1 MRALQAP
8 PGPPRAAG
16 GPITGTRDAL
26 PATILLEGTVSG
38 SGRRMAAH
46 AIDAVIVLTV
56 GIVIGAIAWIAGWPT
71 WTTVLVIVAALIIT
85 PGLLLAQHTRTG
97 QTPGLG
103 WRGLRVVDRATALP
117 PRLGR
122 RAPGGTL
129 VADLRAGRDPL
140 RLRPTLGS
148 PTAAVTE
155 TGRWHD
161 LGESPRHLARL
172 TIDDGTT
179 FSITGPTVIGRD
191 PVPPA
196 GSAWEVHAVPDL
208 TRTVSKNHALL
219 EPDAEG
225 VWVTDLGSTNGTT
238 VLSRDG
244 RRQPVARGARTQA
257 PPGGRVAVGSR
268 LVLVTSG
275 TEEPR

>member
-8 PGPPRAAG
+8 PGPPRTAG
-16 GPITGTRDAL
+16 GPVTGSRDAL
-26 PATILLEGTVSG
+26 PAVVLLEGTVSG
-38 SGRRMAAH
+38 SGRRPAAH
-46 AIDAVIVLTV
+46 AID
-56 GIVIGAIAWIAGWPT
+56 GAIIVTFSILVAVGGWIAGWPT
-71 WTTVLVIVAALIIT
+71 WTTVLVTLATLIAT
-85 PGLLLAQHTRTG
+85 PSLLLVQHSRTG
-97 QTPGLG
+97 QTPGLR
-103 WRGLRVVDRATALP
+103 WLGLRTVERATALP
-117 PRLGR
+117 PRLRR
-122 RAPGGTL
+122 RAPGGIL

-140 RLRPTLGS
+140 RLRPTLGA
-148 PTAAVTE
+148 PTTAVAE

-161 LGESPRHLARL
+161 LGESPRHVARL

-196 GSAWEVHAVPDL
+196 GSPWEVHAIPDL

-268 LVLVTSG
+268 LVLVSSG
-275 TEEPR
+275 TEEHR

>member
-16 GPITGTRDAL
+16 GPVAGTRDAL
-26 PATILLEGTVSG
+26 PATVLLEGTVSG
-38 SGRRMAAH
+38 SGRRAAAH

-56 GIVIGAIAWIAGWPT
+56 GVVIGMITWIAGWPT
-71 WTTVLVIVAALIIT
+71 WTTVLVTLAALVIA
-85 PGLLLAQHTRTG
+85 PSLLLTQHSRTG
-97 QTPGLG
+97 QTPGLR
-103 WRGLRVVDRATALP
+103 WLRLRTVERTTALP
-117 PRLGR
+117 PRLRR
-122 RAPGGTL
+122 RAPGGIL

-140 RLRPTLGS
+140 RLRPMLGA
-148 PTAAVTE
+148 PTTAVAE

-161 LGESPRHLARL
+161 LGESPRHVARL

-196 GSAWEVHAVPDL
+196 GSPWEVHAIPDL